1 MTPFQVRLALGALIA
16 VSLAVRLPAQ
26 TSDWPQWRGPNGLGV
41 ATADTRL
48 VTEWSPTTNIRWKTP
63 IEGRGHSS
71 PIVSRGRIF
80 LTTSVKGDQVPGRKA
95 PVHLG
100 FDRKPGYV
108 HPDSVDV
115 DFKHTLKVVAIDAS
129 SGQLLWQRIAYDGLM
144 ADDRHRKNT
153 YASSTMATD
162 GTLVYAFFESAGVY
176 AYDFDGNLRWQRS
189 LGDIIKAGL
198 GPGSSPVLFERLLIL
213 QCDQEM
219 GDGSFIVA
227 LDKTTGEQVWRV
239 ERTSR
244 RSWSTPLIVQ
254 TSDRAELVTAA
265 AEMTIAYDPRTGAE
279 LWRADGV
286 QSHPI
291 PSYVAGHGLVFAT
304 AGSQAKRALA
314 IRPGGSGDLT
324 NSPAVVWRY
333 NKGTAYVPSPILHGS
348 YLYLM
353 TDTGIMTCLDA
364 VSGKLVYEGGRV
376 PVPATFTASIV
387 AVGAELL
394 LTSEDGDTFVVRAG
408 PKHEV
413 LRTNSVGE
421 PVYASP
427 AVADGRIYIRGERH
441 LFAIG
446 AAPTSTAASL
456 PAEEARAV
464 AFLKREVPKWKA
476 ENDCY
481 SCHNNGD
488 AARAL
493 IVAAARGHDVGGAID
508 NTLEWLQR
516 PQQWEH
522 NKTQGGI
529 DDKPLARVQFASAL
543 RRAVDAG
550 RAPREALQTAAAIV
564 AADQKPEGSWQLD
577 TSQSLGS
584 PATYGTTLATAA
596 ARQMLVA
603 SHQSAVASN
612 IARANAWLRTAKVDS
627 VVDAAAVV
635 LGLAGDDDAA
645 ARAQRQRALKT
656 LQPGQG
662 SDGGWGPY
670 VTVRAEVFDT
680 ALVVLALATLRA
692 TPDLATPAYSSEQ
705 LTQAIARGRTF
716 LQQSQSADGS
726 WPETTRPTGQ
736 ESYAQ
741 RISTTGWALLALLD
755 SR

>member
-1 MTPFQVRLALGALIA
+1 MDLAPLQLTLLATLALAASGF
-16 VSLAVRLPAQ
+16 SHQ
-26 TSDWPQWRGPNGLGV
+26 THADVDWPQWRGPNGLGIS
-41 ATADTRL
+41 ADERA
-48 VTEWSPTTNIRWKTP
+48 VTNWSPMTNIVWKTA

-71 PIVSRGRIF
+71 PIVARGRIF
-80 LTTSVKGDQVPGRKA
+80 LTTSLKGEHVPGRKA

-115 DFKHTLKVVAIDAS
+115 DFTHTLNVVAIDAAN
-129 SGQLLWQRIAYDGLM
+129 GKLLWQRTAYDGLM

-176 AYDFDGNLRWQRS
+176 AYDFDGTLKWQRS

-198 GPGSSPVLFERLLIL
+198 GPGSSPILFERLLIL

-227 LDKTTGEQVWRV
+227 LDKTTGEQVWRI
-239 ERTSR
+239 ERSSR
-244 RSWSTPLIVQ
+244 RSWATPLIVH
-254 TSDRAELVTAA
+254 TPERAELITAA
-265 AEMTIAYDPRTGAE
+265 AEMTIAYDPRTGRE

-314 IRPGGSGDLT
+314 IRVGGSGDLT
-324 NSPAVVWRY
+324 NTSAIAWRY
-333 NKGTAYVPSPILHGS
+333 NKGTAYVPSPILHDR

-353 TDTGIMTCLDA
+353 TDAGIMTCLDA
-364 VSGKLVYEGGRV
+364 LTGAVVYEGGRV
-376 PVPATFTASIV
+376 PVPATFTASVV
-387 AVGAELL
+387 AVRDELL

-413 LRTNSVGE
+413 LRTNTVGE

-446 AAPTSTAASL
+446 ASQL

-464 AFLKREVPKWKA
+464 RFLSREVPRWKA

-493 IVAAARGHDVGGAID
+493 IVAASRGHDVGSSID
-508 NTLEWLQR
+508 DTLDWLRQ
-516 PQQWEH
+516 PGKWNH

-529 DDKPLARVQFASAL
+529 DDKPLARVQFANAL
-543 RRAVDAG
+543 RRAVETG
-550 RAPREALQTAAAIV
+550 RAPREALSAAVPIV
-564 AADQKPEGSWQLD
+564 IGDQRPDGSWQLD

-603 SHQSAVASN
+603 SHDRSAAAN
-612 IARANAWLRTAKVDS
+612 ISRATVWLQQAKVDS
-627 VVDAAAVV
+627 VLDAASVV
-635 LGLAGDDDAA
+635 LGLGAENDPAST
-645 ARAQRQRALKT
+645 AQRLRALQT
-656 LQPGQG
+656 LHRGQG
-662 SDGGWGPY
+662 GDGGWGPY
-670 VTVRAEVFDT
+670 VTVRAEIFDT
-680 ALVVLALATLRA
+680 ALVILALASLR
-692 TPDLATPAYSSEQ
+692 DTPALASPVFTPEQ
-705 LTQAIARGRTF
+705 LMHAIARGRAY
-716 LQQSQSADGS
+716 LQQAQTEDGS
-726 WPETTRPTGQ
+726 WIETTRPSGQ

-741 RISTTGWALLALLD
+741 RISTTGWALLALVD